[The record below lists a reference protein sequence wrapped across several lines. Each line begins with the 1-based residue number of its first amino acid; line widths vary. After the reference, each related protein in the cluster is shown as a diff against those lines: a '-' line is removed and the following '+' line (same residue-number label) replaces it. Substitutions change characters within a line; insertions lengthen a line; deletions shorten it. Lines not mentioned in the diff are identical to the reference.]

1 MLTGYPA
8 MVSSKAGPRG
18 HRERL
23 GGYLGDHFETPLS
36 FSGRDPVNSTHRQQ
50 NAQSKSLP

>member
-1 MLTGYPA
+1 

-18 HRERL
+18 HREHLR
-23 GGYLGDHFETPLS
+23 GYLGDHFETPLS
-36 FSGRDPVNSTHRQQ
+36 FSERDPVNSTHRQQ